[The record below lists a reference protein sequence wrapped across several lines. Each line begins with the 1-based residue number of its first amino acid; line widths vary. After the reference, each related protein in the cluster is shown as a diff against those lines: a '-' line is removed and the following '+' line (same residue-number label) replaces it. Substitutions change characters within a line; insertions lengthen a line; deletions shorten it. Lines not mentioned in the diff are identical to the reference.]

1 MIVNMLYS
9 AHCNFIVVMLAYEF
23 IALLKFTYTIMLNC
37 SSSLRSKFF
46 NSQNYSVEI
55 ASQKFLINLRGDLS
69 VGQWWNNNLA
79 LHFTLMSSTW
89 VLSLQLALTLLPS
102 VLVDIEDYDTTVFF
116 RIWLV
121 DHKMA
126 STLLMWLMQVALC
139 WWTFILCNGMIVF
152 VGEWIYSPRLF
163 HI

>member
-69 VGQWWNNNLA
+69 VGQW
-79 LHFTLMSSTW
+79 
-89 VLSLQLALTLLPS
+89 
-102 VLVDIEDYDTTVFF
+102 
-116 RIWLV
+116 
-121 DHKMA
+121 
-126 STLLMWLMQVALC
+126 
-139 WWTFILCNGMIVF
+139 
-152 VGEWIYSPRLF
+152 
-163 HI
+163 